1 MFKHEKQKL
10 QQNYSIVIG
19 CDEVGR
25 GALAGPVVACAV
37 AFGIPELESMNKELW
52 AKEVTDSKLLSP
64 EKRSMLASHIRK
76 SSLGFGIGSVSHK
89 QIDKLNIHNASLLA
103 MQRAVKN
110 LLKKV
115 SHATPQKIF
124 IYVDGKFIVPKLE
137 YEQLAVVGGDGKIF
151 SVSSASIIAKVHRDN
166 LMMKLHNKFPVY
178 NFAQHKGYGTLQ
190 HRNAIKKHGLSD
202 IHRPT
207 FCSKIID

>member
-10 QQNYSIVIG
+10 QQNYTIVIG

-25 GALAGPVVACAV
+25 GALAGPVVACA
-37 AFGIPELESMNKELW
+37 ALLGMPELRRMNNELW
-52 AKEVTDSKLLSP
+52 VRKITDSKLLSP
-64 EKRSMLASHIRK
+64 AKRTMLASHIRK
-76 SSLGFGIGSVSHK
+76 SSLRFGIGSVSHSK
-89 QIDKLNIHNASLLA
+89 IDKLNIHYASLLA

-137 YEQLAVVGGDGKIF
+137 YEQLAVVGGDSKIF

-202 IHRPT
+202 IHRRT